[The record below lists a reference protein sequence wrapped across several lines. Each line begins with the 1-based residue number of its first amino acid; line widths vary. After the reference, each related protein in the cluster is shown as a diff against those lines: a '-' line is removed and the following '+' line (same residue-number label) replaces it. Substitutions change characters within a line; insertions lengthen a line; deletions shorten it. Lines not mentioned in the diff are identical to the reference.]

1 MRAEG
6 LFIGTGNMVVHAR
19 TAVAGMPML
28 GEYCGSMHS
37 SQQQRPGNLA
47 RNEDVIRPWSMR
59 ISVIY
64 AIHVCIAAS

>member
-1 MRAEG
+1 
-6 LFIGTGNMVVHAR
+6 MVVHAR

-47 RNEDVIRPWSMR
+47 RNEEVIRP
-59 ISVIY
+59 
-64 AIHVCIAAS
+64 